1 MATIKPEML
10 HVVWALLAGIVGIFA
25 GLLINRK
32 MQQKG
37 IDRANKE
44 ANAIVADAQRQ
55 SEQVL
60 KEARV
65 EAKEY
70 VYQARS
76 EFEKETKEVRSELK
90 ARENR
95 LAQKEENNERRFA
108 LIEKKDAEIKG
119 REKGLAK
126 LEARVQ
132 EKEAKYNEA
141 LAEQI
146 QRLEKISGMSSEEAK
161 RMLMKSLEE
170 EARYESAKIVNR
182 IIEEAR
188 EKAEKEAKNIMALA
202 TQRCAADFTSEMT
215 VSVVN
220 LPSDEMKGRIIGREG
235 RNIRSLEAATGI
247 DLIIDDTPQAVI
259 LSGFDPVR
267 REVARLSLERLVS
280 DGRIHPARIE
290 EVVQKVG
297 NEVQQSIKEDGEKAA
312 LDVGALSVHPEIIK
326 LIGRLK
332 YRTSYGQ
339 NVLNHSTEVA
349 HLCGVMAAELKL
361 DVPLARRAGL
371 LHDIGKAVDHDMEG
385 THSSIGADLARK
397 YGEDP
402 KVINAIASHHDDIEA
417 ICPESVLV
425 AAADALSAARPG
437 ARKESLDA
445 YLKRL
450 SQLEEIANAFDGVEK
465 SYAIQAGREIRI
477 IVENDQVSDDRA
489 SMLVKDI
496 CKKIEQELAYPGKI
510 KVTVIRESRF
520 VEYAK

>member
-1 MATIKPEML
+1 ML
-10 HVVWALLAGIVGIFA
+10 NVIWALLAGIVGIFA

-32 MQQKG
+32 VQQKG
-37 IDRANKE
+37 IDNANRE
-44 ANAIVADAQRQ
+44 ANAIVVDAQRQ
-55 SEQVL
+55 SEQIL

-65 EAKEY
+65 EAKEH

-76 EFEKETKEVRSELK
+76 EFEKETKEIRSELK
-90 ARENR
+90 TRENR
-95 LAQKEENNERRFA
+95 LAQKEENNEKRFA
-108 LIEKKDAEIKG
+108 LIEKKDMELKG
-119 REKGLAK
+119 REKGLGK
-126 LEARVQ
+126 LEQRVQ

-170 EARYESAKIVNR
+170 EARYESAKTVNR

-188 EKAEKEAKNIMALA
+188 EGAEKEAKNIMALA

-297 NEVQQSIKEDGEKAA
+297 KEVQQSIKDEGEKVA
-312 LDVGALSVHPEIIK
+312 LDVGVLSVHPEIIK

-339 NVLNHSTEVA
+339 NMLNHSTEVA
-349 HLCGVMAAELKL
+349 HLCGVMASELQL
-361 DVPLARRAGL
+361 DVALAKRAGL
-371 LHDIGKAVDHDMEG
+371 LHDIGKAVDHEMEG
-385 THSSIGADLARK
+385 THSSIGGDLARK

-437 ARKESLDA
+437 ARKESLDS

-450 SQLEEIANAFDGVEK
+450 HQLEEIANAFDGVEK